1 VTTTRVLDAF
11 TAADAQVIRVL
22 ADTVEA
28 SSGVEP
34 LGAETWAG
42 ITGNSVLGDR
52 GVLVSDDDD
61 TVVAYAHASHHHP
74 DEWSLELAALDRV
87 RDLRPS
93 LVEQAVSCI
102 AEAGGGRVTLWAH
115 GVTAADDAL
124 AATVGFAHD
133 RDLLQLRVP
142 LPLPTAAAWPDG
154 VTVRTFRPGVDEE
167 AWLPVN
173 NRAFAGHPEQGDWTI
188 DLIQQREAEPWF
200 DPAGFLVAFDDEGM
214 AGFCWTKVHPPEPPR
229 EPVALGEIYVIGAD
243 PRWRGRG
250 LGRALTTGGLESLA
264 DRGVEIGMLY
274 VDGANAAAVGL
285 YRALGFV
292 DHRTDRA
299 YARDV
304 EALSA

>member
-1 VTTTRVLDAF
+1 MTTTRVLDAF
-11 TAADAQVIRVL
+11 TPSDAEALRVL
-22 ADTVEA
+22 ADSVEA
-28 SSGVEP
+28 VTGVEP

-42 ITGNSVLGDR
+42 IAGNSVLGDR
-52 GVLVSDDDD
+52 GVLVSDDDG

-74 DEWSLELAALDRV
+74 DEWSLELATLDCAH
-87 RDLRPS
+87 DLRPS
-93 LVEQAVSCI
+93 LVAQAISSI
-102 AEAGGGRVTLWAH
+102 ADAGGGRVTLWAH
-115 GVTAADDAL
+115 GVSVDDDAL
-124 AATVGFAHD
+124 AATTGFAHD

-154 VTVRTFRPGVDEE
+154 VTVRTFRRGVDEE

-173 NRAFAGHPEQGDWTI
+173 NRAFAEHPEQGDWTI
-188 DLIQQREAEPWF
+188 DLIEQREAEDWF

-214 AGFCWTKVHPPEPPR
+214 AGFCWTKVHPPKPPR

-243 PRWRGRG
+243 PRWHARG

-264 DRGVEIGMLY
+264 DRGITVGMLY

-304 EALSA
+304 EAVGS